1 MRRTGTDLM
10 ATGVIAGSTALAVAA
25 TLAFARANPV
35 ETQDATAGCT
45 PLEAHWAVS
54 YAVTVDGAG
63 VTSTPYTLRWHKGVQ
78 GPEALH
84 QATGHCRHL
93 TIVAPRMKLT
103 ADRLAIELGEAA
115 ERAATAGERA
125 EVAKEQ
131 AEAVRERLEAIKD
144 YAEQQRRL
152 REALAEQLRENGAG
166 ER

>member
-35 ETQDATAGCT
+35 ETQEATAECT
-45 PLEAHWAVS
+45 PLGAHWSVR
-54 YAVTVDGAG
+54 YAVTVDGAA
-63 VTSTPYTLRWHKGVQ
+63 VTSTPHTLRWGVQ
-78 GPEALH
+78 VPEAVH
-84 QATGHCRHL
+84 EATGHCRHL
-93 TIVAPRMKLT
+93 TIVAPRVQLT
-103 ADRLAIELGEAA
+103 ADRLAIRLGEAA
-115 ERAATAGERA
+115 ERAATAAERA

-152 REALAEQLRENGAG
+152 RETLAEQLRENGAG

>member
-35 ETQDATAGCT
+35 ETQEATAECT
-45 PLEAHWAVS
+45 PLGAHWSVR
-54 YAVTVDGAG
+54 YAVTVDGGA
-63 VTSTPYTLRWHKGVQ
+63 VTSTPHSLRWHTGVQ
-78 GPEALH
+78 VPEALH
-84 QATGHCRHL
+84 EATGHCRHL
-93 TIVAPRMKLT
+93 TIVTPRMKLT
-103 ADRLAIELGEAA
+103 ADRLAIRLGEAA
-115 ERAATAGERA
+115 ERAATAAERA

-152 REALAEQLRENGAG
+152 RETLAEQLRENGAG